1 MLVGVS
7 SGPVM
12 TRPYTARVLY
22 DFTGELAGD
31 LTVTAGEEL
40 TVLPHLEA
48 GDGWV
53 QATNREGEQ
62 GILPE
67 SYTEPIDQEEEEQS
81 EDEEE
86 ERFNLQSVRPNTWD
100 DDIDDDDERTE
111 DSSQDP
117 GALCLA
123 TGLSIRTT

>member
-7 SGPVM
+7 PGPAM
-12 TRPYTARVLY
+12 TRHYTARVLY

-111 DSSQDP
+111 DSSQDH
-117 GALCLA
+117 GTLCLA
-123 TGLSIRTT
+123 TGLSISTT